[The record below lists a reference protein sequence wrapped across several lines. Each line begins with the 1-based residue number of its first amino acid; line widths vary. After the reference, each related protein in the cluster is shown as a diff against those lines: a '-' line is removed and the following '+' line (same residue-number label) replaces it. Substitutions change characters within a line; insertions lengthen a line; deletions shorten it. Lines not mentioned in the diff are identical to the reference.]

1 MDCLVITTTITI
13 RKVETL
19 VQHSA
24 AGTSGG
30 GDDGMLANTSGGM
43 TAQGM
48 ETINPDDLAEDEVKT
63 HVIAIPYP
71 TSVALRIWKVV
82 VHI

>member
-1 MDCLVITTTITI
+1 M
-13 RKVETL
+13 ETL

-48 ETINPDDLAEDEVKT
+48 ETINPDDLGEDEVGPLPDNGQTKGGHT
-63 HVIAIPYP
+63 KMESQ
-71 TSVALRIWKVV
+71 SVELGDGNITGTGP
-82 VHI
+82 